1 MSKGYVSIKNLTNN
15 LIERKSSIFN
25 TERYNLWK
33 LSKNWEKIFDEIIS
47 ANCEPKYLHNGK
59 LFINVKESNIYQALI
74 VSQEAIILKINNFL
88 EKKVVYNLEIKKIN
102 RELDRYKKEEIIE
115 KKIEN
120 FLEKKEE
127 DVERKTK
134 EFSEIKLSE
143 EKMKK
148 IEESISKIIYP
159 EIAEKMKKIAI
170 NSAKKDI
177 FLLGEG
183 YKMCKTCGK
192 IFLPNNNEQ
201 KCFSCYED
209 EEIIKQRKMKELI
222 ERNPYIGETEAINLT
237 KTDTYIYYKV
247 RDFLAQSVFSEL
259 LCLCEKA
266 NIEIEENSDY
276 REEIKNENKRDVEI
290 LISMYIDF
298 KIGTKDTNIYKKERN
313 KVLRKIKNEMNFRK
327 NRGKIK

>member
-15 LIERKSSIFN
+15 LIERKRSIFN

-115 KKIEN
+115 KKIKN

-127 DVERKTK
+127 DVERKIK

-143 EKMKK
+143 EKIKK

-159 EIAEKMKKIAI
+159 EIAEKMKEIAI
-170 NSAKKDI
+170 N
-177 FLLGEG
+177 
-183 YKMCKTCGK
+183 KMCKTCGK

-237 KTDTYIYYKV
+237 KTDTYTYYKV

-259 LCLCEKA
+259 LCLCEKT

-298 KIGTKDTNIYKKERN
+298 KIFIKKKE
-313 KVLRKIKNEMNFRK
+313 IKY
-327 NRGKIK
+327 

>member
-115 KKIEN
+115 EKLEN
-120 FLEKKEE
+120 
-127 DVERKTK
+127 
-134 EFSEIKLSE
+134 FSEIKLSA
-143 EKMKK
+143 EKIKK
-148 IEESISKIIYP
+148 IEESISKITYP
-159 EIAEKMKKIAI
+159 EIAEKMKEIAI
-170 NSAKKDI
+170 NSAKKEL

-183 YKMCKTCGK
+183 YKRCKICGK

-237 KTDTYIYYKV
+237 KTDTYTYYKV

-259 LCLCEKA
+259 ICLCEKG

-276 REEIKNENKRDVEI
+276 REEIKNEYKIDVEF

-313 KVLRKIKNEMNFRK
+313 KVLRKIKNEKNFRQ

>member
-1 MSKGYVSIKNLTNN
+1 
-15 LIERKSSIFN
+15 
-25 TERYNLWK
+25 
-33 LSKNWEKIFDEIIS
+33 
-47 ANCEPKYLHNGK
+47 
-59 LFINVKESNIYQALI
+59 
-74 VSQEAIILKINNFL
+74 
-88 EKKVVYNLEIKKIN
+88 
-102 RELDRYKKEEIIE
+102 
-115 KKIEN
+115 
-120 FLEKKEE
+120 
-127 DVERKTK
+127 
-134 EFSEIKLSE
+134 
-143 EKMKK
+143 MKK
-148 IEESISKIIYP
+148 IEESISKITYP
-159 EIAEKMKKIAI
+159 EIAEKMKEIAI

-209 EEIIKQRKMKELI
+209 EEIIKQRNMKELI

-237 KTDTYIYYKV
+237 KTDTYTYYKV

>member
-1 MSKGYVSIKNLTNN
+1 MSKGYVSVKKIQNELLEQKN
-15 LIERKSSIFN
+15 SIFN
-25 TERYNLWK
+25 TEKYNLWK
-33 LSKNWEKIFDEIIS
+33 LKKNWEKIFDEIIS
-47 ANCEPKYLHNGK
+47 VKSEPKFLHNGI
-59 LFINVKESNIYQALI
+59 LHINVNDANIHHI
-74 VSQEAIILKINNFL
+74 FITSQELVIS
-88 EKKVVYNLEIKKIN
+88 KVNEFFGRKLVYNLEIKKIN

-115 KKIEN
+115 EKLEK

-127 DVERKTK
+127 DVERKIK
-134 EFSEIKLSE
+134 EFSEIKLSA
-143 EKMKK
+143 EKIKK
-148 IEESISKIIYP
+148 IEESISKITYP
-159 EIAEKMKKIAI
+159 EIAEKMKEIAI
-170 NSAKKDI
+170 NSAKKEI

-183 YKMCKTCGK
+183 YKKCKTCGK
-192 IFLPNNNEQ
+192 VFLPSNEEER
-201 KCFSCYED
+201 CFECYEN

-313 KVLRKIKNEMNFRK
+313 KVLKKIKNEMNFRK